1 MKHKQIAYI
10 ILIIGIIYWIYTQD
24 VLEILK
30 TKLMAIIAL
39 FALGAA
45 YIINKYIK

>member
-1 MKHKQIAYI
+1 MKNKQIAYI
-10 ILIIGIIYWIYTQD
+10 ILIIGIIYWVYTQG

-30 TKLMAIIAL
+30 TKLMVFITF

-45 YIINKYIK
+45 YVINKYIK